1 MTNGVRQRNPG
12 LWFFGTLAVKF
23 FCRLAKFD
31 KATCGTKDTG
41 AQEGQRKCG
50 IALGAE
56 LIDSAKSFVVH
67 PEPAVAFEF
76 LLQFDWNIH
85 SLS

>member
-1 MTNGVRQRNPG
+1 
-12 LWFFGTLAVKF
+12 
-23 FCRLAKFD
+23 
-31 KATCGTKDTG
+31 
-41 AQEGQRKCG
+41 
-50 IALGAE
+50 